1 MLQLSP
7 AQNPSSLPMI
17 TLSPVWKTTHSFVS
31 TTPLRSP
38 SVLTGASTEIE
49 PDDWSDSDEDEEFE
63 KPEPP
68 KDLPSATR
76 RIQALQR
83 KLEQAKKDLLYYRQF
98 VSERLNLAGLTDEVK
113 KSDASSSS
121 THVAVPLRDDDSHY
135 FQSYAE
141 NGMHALPMTVIPPFP
156 E

>member
-1 MLQLSP
+1 MAADNAILANAAFLDAVIASP
-7 AQNPSSLPMI
+7 EI
-17 TLSPVWKTTHSFVS
+17 FSPD
-31 TTPLRSP
+31 
-38 SVLTGASTEIE
+38 
-49 PDDWSDSDEDEEFE
+49 PDDDDPELKGNDQDDSDSDEDEEFE